1 MSTPAALEKTHE
13 KASAK
18 TPYMKGARQL
28 LPHKKRR
35 QLRNIDPN
43 MRTLFRRLFHRPQHL
58 LKATVSSYLID
69 HFDSLSAFLLF
80 QPFGMFLQ
88 TVHGLMETLIPLG
101 PCTRRAL
108 DDWHVMQ
115 IGTHFFH
122 MGSLFGLVPVLAR
135 LTSQRIVFYI
145 PPKLLTQTDLLHCGP
160 LFRDFTV
167 ITIERSIPSWN
178 GHVASMAQVLA
189 LAIEIW
195 NASRSPD
202 KKLQTRESAKSPAKS
217 SAKPPAKPPAKLQ
230 ISLFFQKMA
239 ATIIEPLGP
248 DIFAMCEIL
257 DMEPDQFATAM
268 LDAIDQFIDAKN

>member
-1 MSTPAALEKTHE
+1 MATPEKKT
-13 KASAK
+13 AK
-18 TPYMKGARQL
+18 TPYMKGSRQL
-28 LPHKKRR
+28 LPHKQRR

-58 LKATVSSYLID
+58 LKATVCSYLID
-69 HFDSLSAFLLF
+69 HFDTLSAFLLF

-88 TVHGLMETLIPLG
+88 TTHGLMETLIPLG

-122 MGSLFGLVPVLAR
+122 TGSLFGLVPVLAR

-145 PPKLLTQTDLLHCGP
+145 PPKLLTQSDLLHCGP

-195 NASRSPD
+195 NASRLSD
-202 KKLQTRESAKSPAKS
+202 KQTRE
-217 SAKPPAKPPAKLQ
+217 SAKPPAKPTAKLQ